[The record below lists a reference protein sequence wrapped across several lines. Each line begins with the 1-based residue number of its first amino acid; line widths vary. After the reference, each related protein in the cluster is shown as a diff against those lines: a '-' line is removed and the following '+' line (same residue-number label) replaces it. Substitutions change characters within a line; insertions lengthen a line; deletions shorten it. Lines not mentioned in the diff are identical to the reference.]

1 MPDQFVFAPPSPVFL
16 RVRNADAVFPVHRI
30 YCVGRNYADH
40 AIEMGGDPTR
50 EAPFFFQKNPDN
62 IVNDDREFP
71 YPARTSEVHFEVEL
85 IVALSGGGHEIE
97 LNRARDL
104 VYGYGV
110 GLDMTR
116 RDLQSECKKAG
127 RPWEIAKAFEKSAPC
142 SSLVRASEIGHPE
155 TGAIWL
161 KVNGETRQDGD
172 LRQMIWKVPE
182 IISYLSRYFELARG
196 DVIMTGTPAGVGA
209 ITQGDRLHGHIEGVG
224 SVNCLVV

>member
-1 MPDQFVFAPPSPVFL
+1 MPDQFTFAPPSPVFL
-16 RVRNADAVFPVHRI
+16 RVTNADVVFPVHRI

-40 AIEMGGDPTR
+40 AIEMVGDPTR

-97 LNRARDL
+97 LNCAPRPRLRVWRGPGHDL
-104 VYGYGV
+104 PRPAVR
-110 GLDMTR
+110 MR
-116 RDLQSECKKAG
+116 KAG

-161 KVNGETRQDGD
+161 KVNGETCQE
-172 LRQMIWKVPE
+172 E
-182 IISYLSRYFELARG
+182 I
-196 DVIMTGTPAGVGA
+196 
-209 ITQGDRLHGHIEGVG
+209 
-224 SVNCLVV
+224 SVR